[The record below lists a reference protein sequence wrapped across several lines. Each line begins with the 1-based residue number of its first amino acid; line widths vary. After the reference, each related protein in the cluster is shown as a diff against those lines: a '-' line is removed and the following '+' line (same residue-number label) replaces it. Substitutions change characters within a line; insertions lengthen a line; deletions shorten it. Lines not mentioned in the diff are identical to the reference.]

1 MVVVLYNN
9 TYYSIQL
16 AEDLGSIPSVA
27 NIIGFLSD
35 TIISG
40 FAYDAIKLLFVKGNG
55 DYMKKVI
62 KVIMILGL
70 GCCGDMV

>member
-1 MVVVLYNN
+1 MIDSIIYNRHN
-9 TYYSIQL
+9 IKKL
-16 AEDLGSIPSVA
+16 AAGLGSSPSVA
-27 NIIGFLSD
+27 NIIGFLSN

-40 FAYDAIKLLFVKGNG
+40 FTYDAIKHLFVKGNG